1 MKLKYIEKKLLS
13 LMLLIGAVAP
23 VISCPVCERNKSS
36 VLSGLTHGVGPDSRW
51 DYLIVWITVAI
62 VLLTL
67 FFSVKWMIRPG
78 EKSGTHIKRMI
89 LNNQ

>member
-36 VLSGLTHGVGPDSRW
+36 VLSGLTHGVGSR
-51 DYLIVWITVAI
+51 
-62 VLLTL
+62 
-67 FFSVKWMIRPG
+67 
-78 EKSGTHIKRMI
+78 
-89 LNNQ
+89 